1 MESISMKRV
10 LTGLALCAGV
20 LVSGSAS
27 AASTSAEITAAL
39 VGNTFQGGMGGG
51 AYSSYF
57 SPDGTY
63 KDASSTGKYT
73 IENDSVCYPG
83 TDFGCYQAI
92 IKGEELEW
100 FKKGKSEGKGIIVK
114 GDAIK

>member
-1 MESISMKRV
+1 MKKV
-10 LTGLALCAGV
+10 LAALCVCAAMVFAG
-20 LVSGSAS
+20 GAS

-51 AYSSYF
+51 AYTSYF
-57 SPDGTY
+57 APDGVY
-63 KDASSTGKYT
+63 KDASSTGKYV

-83 TDFGCYQAI
+83 TDFGCYQAT
-92 IKGEELEW
+92 IKGNELEW
-100 FKKGKSEGKGIIVK
+100 FKDGKSEGKGTIVK

>member
-1 MESISMKRV
+1 MKNV
-10 LTGLALCAGV
+10 FAVAVMLAGAAIAGP
-20 LVSGSAS
+20 AS
-27 AASTSAEITAAL
+27 ATSTSAEITAAL

-57 SPDGTY
+57 GPDGMY
-63 KDASSTGKYT
+63 KDASSTGKYL
-73 IENDSVCYPG
+73 IENDAVCYPG
-83 TDFGCYQAI
+83 TDFGCYQAT

-100 FKKGKSEGKGIIVK
+100 FKDGKSEGKGTIVK